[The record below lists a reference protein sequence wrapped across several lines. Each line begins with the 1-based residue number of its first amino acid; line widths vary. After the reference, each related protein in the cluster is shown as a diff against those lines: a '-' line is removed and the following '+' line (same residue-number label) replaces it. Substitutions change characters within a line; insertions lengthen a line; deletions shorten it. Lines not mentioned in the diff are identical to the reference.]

1 MILKRFNSILLC
13 LMILATSVSFSYAA
27 ETESVENGGTSKE
40 LYALSYLGIID
51 VTEDEVKTKAVTRAD
66 FSEYLCK
73 AIKTGE
79 VKGKVYFNDVQTDC
93 WAEGYINALYEA
105 GIISP
110 AADKMFNPNDAITY
124 EQACKM
130 LVYALGYGKWVDYNG
145 GSMSIFTQIASRSKF
160 GITPSDADKLSVDE
174 CALLLYKAMQ
184 VDLPEFTGERVKTGD
199 TLFESYHGIYIK
211 TGRVRTVASLSLDNK
226 FFDDGR
232 VQIDNELFYV
242 DGGCNLKDFFGQ
254 NVEYI
259 YKKSDDDNLVIYA
272 ERVNEGDKITVS
284 SKDIKSVDE
293 KGGSLEY
300 YTDNGSKTKTIS
312 FSAKSDV
319 FFNGEVME
327 THLSD
332 RIQEFL
338 DEERKG
344 KIEFIKAGGAS
355 EFNLINIISYEVFVI
370 GMHDKN
376 TETIYDY
383 YNSANKTELDDV
395 EYLNIID
402 TNGMSSSLP
411 TTFPAT
417 VLIAKADNNESI
429 EIVCCNEKKDLS
441 VSSTNNTERE
451 ITVDGKVYKIDKA
464 AFERQNG
471 DIKAGKTYSV
481 TFDSFGEIVYI
492 TQKNSDDLK
501 VGWLKKGYLIDKG
514 FGEYSLCLDIYDH
527 TEGKAHKLNMADSIT
542 IDAEKYK
549 AEKYRDVVS
558 ALPGTNE
565 LDESRQ
571 YVRIEPQIIRY
582 SLNDNNDITNM
593 DTANCG
599 TNEDKDNSLT
609 EVGSGEKYFSASNSW
624 LGIDMIWQ
632 YGYTKM
638 FMVPEVSADG
648 YIYINGDRRDDDDNM
663 YSNSLVLSDW
673 HRYNVVGYKWS
684 DDSWNCEA
692 IVVKQ
697 ASTKEYGYHLLF
709 DSIYTEID
717 DDGEINDVL
726 KCQQE
731 GATKTFYID
740 STMKEKAN
748 ALKQGD
754 IFTVDT
760 DYSGKTAITITKM
773 FDAESRTFEPY
784 SSYTD
789 PNRYWYRENP
799 PTESTVGGLGG
810 WRVDHAQLAKGY
822 AKTIKGSM
830 LSIAYT
836 LSDARDGKSTMP
848 KSGVPVTIYEK
859 DSPKKEKIY
868 SGSINDIKTYDV
880 FGEDCSL
887 VVYCAYSGRVREII
901 VYK

>member
-40 LYALSYLGIID
+40 LYVLSYLGIID
-51 VTEDEVKTKAVTRAD
+51 MTEDEVKTKAVTRAD

-79 VKGKVYFNDVQTDC
+79 VKGKVYFNDVRTDC

-344 KIEFIKAGGAS
+344 KIEFIKAGGTS

-481 TFDSFGEIVYI
+481 TFDNFGEIVYI

-527 TEGKAHKLNMADSIT
+527 TEGKAHKLYMADSIT

-549 AEKYRDVVS
+549 AEKYRAVVS

-632 YGYTKM
+632 NGYTKM

-663 YSNSLVLSDW
+663 YSNSLILSDW

-684 DDSWNCEA
+684 DESWNSEA

-697 ASTKEYGYHLLF
+697 TSTKAYNYCLLF

-717 DDGEINDVL
+717 SDGMIKDVL
-726 KCQQE
+726 KCERE
-731 GATKTFYID
+731 GGEVTFFID

-760 DYSGKTAITITKM
+760 DYSGKTAINITKM
-773 FDAESRTFEPY
+773 FDCGTRTFESY
-784 SSYTD
+784 GSYTD

-799 PTESTVGGLGG
+799 PTATSVGGLGG
-810 WRVDHAQLAKGY
+810 WRVDAAQLAKGY

-848 KSGVPVTIYEK
+848 KGGVPVTIYEK